1 MGLGELQN
9 VLNYWT
15 NSGWLLNLRPAS
27 RRLDNLSATLS
38 REESLGKGQSYDKI
52 TIEGE
57 RFFMSIRI
65 LSPEVVSKIAAGE
78 IIERP
83 ASVVKELIENSID
96 AGASEIKVE
105 VRQGGRR
112 LIRVIDDGGGIP
124 AEEAELAFERHST
137 SKLKDAEDLYR
148 IITLGFRGEA
158 LPSIAA
164 VSKVTMVTRTKEQ
177 ETGVLLRVEGGKL
190 IKRQKKGAPPGTVV
204 SVEDLFFNTPAR
216 LKFLR
221 KDSTEAGHIS
231 DLVTRYALAYP
242 NIRFNLLSDGHTL
255 FHSKGSGSL
264 YDVLIE
270 VYGLETARQMLE
282 IASLQE
288 PLGEEAEGLK
298 ISGYV
303 GAPSLHRASGRHL
316 TILINGRWVR
326 DQLLGY
332 AIKEAYHTL
341 LPKGRHPV
349 AVVRVDLSPH
359 EVDINVHPAKAEVR
373 FRRSGELFAAIQK
386 AVRHTLK
393 GAPIPIV
400 APPRWAPEQRP
411 LITRRLSPGQMA
423 LEVQRTEEIAPVKTT
438 KIPPLRV
445 LGQLGRTYIIAE
457 GPEGMYL
464 IDQHAAHERVL
475 YERLLSDRAK
485 MAVPSQRL
493 LEPLTL
499 DLGPEEASL
508 IEEKM
513 ETLRSWGFDLEPFG
527 GQTYLLRAVPA
538 ILKGGDL
545 SQAVREVIDE
555 ASRQVG
561 RWEEEFVISLACHGA
576 VRASQTM
583 SDGEMRELVRQL
595 EETTSPHTCAHGR
608 PTMIHLSAEQLQREF
623 GRS

>member
-1 MGLGELQN
+1 M
-9 VLNYWT
+9 
-15 NSGWLLNLRPAS
+15 P
-27 RRLDNLSATLS
+27 
-38 REESLGKGQSYDKI
+38 
-52 TIEGE
+52 
-57 RFFMSIRI
+57 IRI

-78 IIERP
+78 VIERP

-112 LIRVIDDGGGIP
+112 LMRVIDDGEGIP
-124 AEEAELAFERHST
+124 AEEVELAFERHST

-148 IITLGFRGEA
+148 IATLGFRGEA

-177 ETGVLLRVEGGKL
+177 EVGVLLRLEGGKV
-190 IKRQKKGAPPGTVV
+190 IKQQKKGAPPGTVV

-221 KDSTEAGHIS
+221 KDSTEGGHIS

-242 NIRFNLLSDGHTL
+242 SIRFSLLSEGRTL
-255 FHSKGSGSL
+255 FRSTGSGSL

-282 IASLQE
+282 IASLQGPVAE
-288 PLGEEAEGLK
+288 EGEGPK

-303 GAPSLHRASGRHL
+303 GAPGLHRASGRYL
-316 TILINGRWVR
+316 TIFINGRWVR

-349 AVVRVDLSPH
+349 AVVRLDLSPE

-373 FRRSGELFAAIQK
+373 FRRSGEVFAAVQK

-393 GAPIPIV
+393 GAPIPVV
-400 APPRWAPEQRP
+400 ASPRWAPEPRTPISRP
-411 LITRRLSPGQMA
+411 SPGQMA
-423 LEVQRTEEIAPVKTT
+423 LEVQRTEEIVPPK
-438 KIPPLRV
+438 KIPLLRV
-445 LGQLGRTYIIAE
+445 LGQLGCTYIITE

-475 YERLLSDRAK
+475 YERLLSERAK
-485 MAVPSQRL
+485 MAVSSQSL

-499 DLGPEEASL
+499 DLDPEEAAIL
-508 IEEKM
+508 EEKQ

-555 ASRQVG
+555 ASRQAA

-576 VRASQTM
+576 VRAGQTM

-595 EETTSPHTCAHGR
+595 EETSSPRTCPHGR
-608 PTMIHLSAEQLQREF
+608 PTMIHLSAEQLQKEF

>member
-1 MGLGELQN
+1 MPIL
-9 VLNYWT
+9 
-15 NSGWLLNLRPAS
+15 
-27 RRLDNLSATLS
+27 
-38 REESLGKGQSYDKI
+38 
-52 TIEGE
+52 
-57 RFFMSIRI
+57 I

-78 IIERP
+78 VIERP

-124 AEEAELAFERHST
+124 AQEVELAFERHST

-148 IITLGFRGEA
+148 IATLGFRGEA

-164 VSKVTMVTRTKEQ
+164 VSKVTMVTRTREQ
-177 ETGVLLRVEGGKL
+177 EIGVLLRLEGGKV
-190 IKRQKKGAPPGTVV
+190 IKRQKKGAPQGTVV
-204 SVEDLFFNTPAR
+204 SVEELFFNTPAR

-221 KDSTEAGHIS
+221 KDSTEARHIS
-231 DLVTRYALAYP
+231 DLVTRYAMACP
-242 NIRFNLLSDGHTL
+242 SIRFSLLSEGHTL
-255 FHSKGSGSL
+255 FRSTGSGSL

-270 VYGLETARQMLE
+270 IYGLETARQMLE
-282 IASLQE
+282 IASLQH

-303 GAPSLHRASGRHL
+303 GAPSLHRASGRYL

-332 AIKEAYHTL
+332 AIKEACHTL

-349 AVVRVDLSPH
+349 AVVRVGLSPQ

-373 FRRSGELFAAIQK
+373 FRRSGEVFAAVQK

-393 GAPIPIV
+393 GSPIPAV
-400 APPRWAPEQRP
+400 APPRWAPEPRP
-411 LITRRLSPGQMA
+411 PITRRPSPGQMA
-423 LEVQRTEEIAPVKTT
+423 LEVQRTEEIPPPK

-445 LGQLGRTYIIAE
+445 LGQLGRTYIITE

-475 YERLLSDRAK
+475 YERLLSERAK
-485 MAVPSQRL
+485 MAVSSQGL

-499 DLGPEEASL
+499 DLGPEEAVL

-513 ETLRSWGFDLEPFG
+513 ETLRSWGFDVEPFG

-538 ILKGGDL
+538 ILKRGDL

-555 ASRQVG
+555 ASRQAG

-576 VRASQTM
+576 VRAGQTM
-583 SDGEMRELVRQL
+583 SDAEMRELVRQL
-595 EETTSPHTCAHGR
+595 EETSSPRTCAHGR

>member
-1 MGLGELQN
+1 M
-9 VLNYWT
+9 
-15 NSGWLLNLRPAS
+15 P
-27 RRLDNLSATLS
+27 
-38 REESLGKGQSYDKI
+38 I
-52 TIEGE
+52 H
-57 RFFMSIRI
+57 I
-65 LSPEVVSKIAAGE
+65 LPPEVVSKIAAGE
-78 IIERP
+78 VIERP

-112 LIRVIDDGGGIP
+112 LIRVIDDGEGIP
-124 AEEAELAFERHST
+124 AQEVELAFERHST

-148 IITLGFRGEA
+148 IATLGFRGEA

-177 ETGVLLRVEGGKL
+177 EIGVLLQVEGGKV
-190 IKRQKKGAPPGTVV
+190 IKRQKKGAPQGTVV

-221 KDSTEAGHIS
+221 KDSTETRHIS

-242 NIRFNLLSDGHTL
+242 SIRFSLLSEGRTL
-255 FHSKGSGSL
+255 FRSTGSGNL
-264 YDVLIE
+264 YDVLTE
-270 VYGLETARQMLE
+270 VYGLETARQMLK
-282 IASLQE
+282 IPSLQE
-288 PLGEEAEGLK
+288 PTPQGSRPKGIPREGMGGEAEGLK

-303 GAPSLHRASGRHL
+303 GAPSLHRASGRYL

-341 LPKGRHPV
+341 LPRGRHPV
-349 AVVRVDLSPH
+349 AVVRVDLPPQ

-373 FRRSGELFAAIQK
+373 FRKSGEVFAAVQK

-393 GAPIPIV
+393 GAPIPAV
-400 APPRWAPEQRP
+400 APPRWAPEPRP
-411 LITRRLSPGQMA
+411 LISRPSPGQMA
-423 LEVQRTEEIAPVKTT
+423 LEVQRTEEIARPK

-475 YERLLSDRAK
+475 YERLLSERAK
-485 MAVPSQRL
+485 MAVSSQSL

-499 DLGPEEASL
+499 ELGLEEAAL
-508 IEEKM
+508 IEEKL
-513 ETLRSWGFDLEPFG
+513 ETLRSWGFDLEAFG

-555 ASRQVG
+555 ASRQAG

-576 VRASQTM
+576 VRAGQTM
-583 SDGEMRELVRQL
+583 SDEEMRELVRQL
-595 EETTSPHTCAHGR
+595 EETSSPRTCPHGR

>member
-1 MGLGELQN
+1 M
-9 VLNYWT
+9 
-15 NSGWLLNLRPAS
+15 P
-27 RRLDNLSATLS
+27 
-38 REESLGKGQSYDKI
+38 
-52 TIEGE
+52 
-57 RFFMSIRI
+57 IRI

-78 IIERP
+78 VIERP

-112 LIRVIDDGGGIP
+112 LIRVIDDGQGIP
-124 AEEAELAFERHST
+124 AEEVELAFERHST
-137 SKLKDAEDLYR
+137 NKLKDAEDLYR
-148 IITLGFRGEA
+148 IATLGFRGEA

-177 ETGVLLRVEGGKL
+177 EVGLLLQIEGGKV
-190 IKRQKKGAPPGTVV
+190 IKQQKKGAPRGTVV

-221 KDSTEAGHIS
+221 KDSTEARHIS

-242 NIRFNLLSDGHTL
+242 SIRFSLLSEGRTL
-255 FHSKGSGSL
+255 FRSTGSGSL

-270 VYGLETARQMLE
+270 VYGLETAGQMLE
-282 IASLQE
+282 IASS
-288 PLGEEAEGLK
+288 GEAEGLK

-303 GAPSLHRASGRHL
+303 GAPSLHRASGRYL
-316 TILINGRWVR
+316 TIFINGRWVR

-349 AVVRVDLSPH
+349 AVARVDLPPQ

-373 FRRSGELFAAIQK
+373 FRRSGEVFAAVQK

-393 GAPIPIV
+393 GAPIPVV
-400 APPRWAPEQRP
+400 APPRWAPEPRP
-411 LITRRLSPGQMA
+411 PITRRPSPGQMA
-423 LEVQRTEEIAPVKTT
+423 LEVQRTKEMAPSK

-475 YERLLSDRAK
+475 YERLLSQRAK
-485 MAVPSQRL
+485 MAVSSQSL

-499 DLGPEEASL
+499 DLGPEEAAIL
-508 IEEKM
+508 EEKL

-545 SQAVREVIDE
+545 SQLVREVIDE
-555 ASRQVG
+555 ASHQAG

-576 VRASQTM
+576 IRAGQTM
-583 SDGEMRELVRQL
+583 SDGEMRELARQL
-595 EETTSPHTCAHGR
+595 EETSSPRTCPHGR

>member
-1 MGLGELQN
+1 
-9 VLNYWT
+9 
-15 NSGWLLNLRPAS
+15 
-27 RRLDNLSATLS
+27 
-38 REESLGKGQSYDKI
+38 
-52 TIEGE
+52 
-57 RFFMSIRI
+57 
-65 LSPEVVSKIAAGE
+65 
-78 IIERP
+78 
-83 ASVVKELIENSID
+83 
-96 AGASEIKVE
+96 
-105 VRQGGRR
+105 
-112 LIRVIDDGGGIP
+112 IDDGQGIP
-124 AEEAELAFERHST
+124 AEEVELAFERHST
-137 SKLKDAEDLYR
+137 SKLRGAEDLYR
-148 IITLGFRGEA
+148 IATLGFRGEA

-164 VSKVTMVTRTKEQ
+164 VSKVTMVTRTEEQ
-177 ETGVLLRVEGGKL
+177 EIGVLLRLEGGKV
-190 IKRQKKGAPPGTVV
+190 IKRQKKGAPRGTVV

-221 KDSTEAGHIS
+221 KDPTEARHIS

-242 NIRFNLLSDGHTL
+242 NIRFSLLSEGHTL
-255 FHSKGSGSL
+255 FRSTGSGSL
-264 YDVLIE
+264 YDVLME

-282 IASLQE
+282 IASLWE
-288 PLGEEAEGLK
+288 GEGLK

-303 GAPSLHRASGRHL
+303 GTPSLHRASGRYL

-341 LPKGRHPV
+341 LPKGRHPI
-349 AVVRVDLSPH
+349 AVVRVDLSPQ

-373 FRRSGELFAAIQK
+373 FRRSGEVFAAVQK

-393 GAPIPIV
+393 GASIPAV
-400 APPRWAPEQRP
+400 APPRWAPESRAP
-411 LITRRLSPGQMA
+411 MTRRPSPGQMA
-423 LEVQRTEEIAPVKTT
+423 LEVQRTEEIAPPK

-445 LGQLGRTYIIAE
+445 LGQLGRAYIIAE

-475 YERLLSDRAK
+475 YERLLSERAK
-485 MAVPSQRL
+485 MAVSSQGL

-499 DLGPEEASL
+499 DLGPEEAAIL
-508 IEEKM
+508 EEKR

-555 ASRQVG
+555 ASSGAG

-576 VRASQTM
+576 VWAGQTM
-583 SDGEMRELVRQL
+583 SEGEMRELVRQL
-595 EETTSPHTCAHGR
+595 EETSSPRTCAHGR

>member
-1 MGLGELQN
+1 M
-9 VLNYWT
+9 
-15 NSGWLLNLRPAS
+15 P
-27 RRLDNLSATLS
+27 
-38 REESLGKGQSYDKI
+38 
-52 TIEGE
+52 
-57 RFFMSIRI
+57 IRI

-78 IIERP
+78 VIERP

-112 LIRVIDDGGGIP
+112 LIRVIDDGRGIP
-124 AEEAELAFERHST
+124 AEEVELAFERYST

-148 IITLGFRGEA
+148 IATLGFRGEA

-177 ETGVLLRVEGGKL
+177 EIGVLLRLEGGKV
-190 IKRQKKGAPPGTVV
+190 IKRQKKGALRGTVV

-221 KDSTEAGHIS
+221 KESTEARHIS

-242 NIRFNLLSDGHTL
+242 SMRFSLLSEGRTL
-255 FHSKGSGSL
+255 FRSTGSGSL

-282 IASLQE
+282 IAPLQE
-288 PLGEEAEGLK
+288 PVPSQRDPKGQGSRPKGIPREGMREEAEGLK

-303 GAPSLHRASGRHL
+303 GAPSLHRASGRYL

-341 LPKGRHPV
+341 LPKGRYPV
-349 AVVRVDLSPH
+349 AVVRVALSPQ

-373 FRRSGELFAAIQK
+373 FRRSGEVFAAVQK

-393 GAPIPIV
+393 GAPIPVV
-400 APPRWAPEQRP
+400 APPRWTPEPRLPTSLRP
-411 LITRRLSPGQMA
+411 SPGQMA
-423 LEVQRTEEIAPVKTT
+423 LEVQRTEEIAPSKN
-438 KIPPLRV
+438 IPPLRV
-445 LGQLGRTYIIAE
+445 LGQLGLTYIIAE

-475 YERLLSDRAK
+475 YERLLGERAK
-485 MAVPSQRL
+485 MAVSSQSL
-493 LEPLTL
+493 LEPLSL
-499 DLGPEEASL
+499 DLSPEEAA
-508 IEEKM
+508 IVEENLD
-513 ETLRSWGFDLEPFG
+513 TLRSWGFDLEPFG

-538 ILKGGDL
+538 ILKEGDL
-545 SQAVREVIDE
+545 SQAMREVIDE
-555 ASRQVG
+555 ASRQAG

-576 VRASQTM
+576 VRAGQTM
-583 SDGEMRELVRQL
+583 SEGEMRELVRQL
-595 EETTSPHTCAHGR
+595 EKTNSPRTCPHGR
-608 PTMIHLSAEQLQREF
+608 PTMIHLSAEQLQKEF

>member
-1 MGLGELQN
+1 M
-9 VLNYWT
+9 
-15 NSGWLLNLRPAS
+15 P
-27 RRLDNLSATLS
+27 
-38 REESLGKGQSYDKI
+38 
-52 TIEGE
+52 
-57 RFFMSIRI
+57 IRI
-65 LSPEVVSKIAAGE
+65 LSPEVASKIAAGE
-78 IIERP
+78 VIERP

-112 LIRVIDDGGGIP
+112 LMRVIDDGEGIP
-124 AEEAELAFERHST
+124 AEEVELAFERHST

-148 IITLGFRGEA
+148 IATLGFRGEA

-164 VSKVTMVTRTKEQ
+164 VSKVTIVTRTQAQ
-177 ETGVLLRVEGGKL
+177 EIGVLLRLEGGKV
-190 IKRQKKGAPPGTVV
+190 IKRQKKGAPQGTVV
-204 SVEDLFFNTPAR
+204 CVEELFFNTPAR

-221 KDSTEAGHIS
+221 KDPTEARHIS
-231 DLVTRYALAYP
+231 DLVTRYAMAYP
-242 NIRFNLLSDGHTL
+242 NIRFSLLSEGRTL
-255 FHSKGSGSL
+255 FRSTGSGSL

-282 IASLQE
+282 IASLPVPVPQGSRGM
-288 PLGEEAEGLK
+288 GEEAEGLK

-303 GAPSLHRASGRHL
+303 GTPSLHRASGRYL

-332 AIKEAYHTL
+332 AIREAYHTL

-349 AVVRVDLSPH
+349 AVVRVDLSPQ

-373 FRRSGELFAAIQK
+373 FRKSGEVFAAVQK

-400 APPRWAPEQRP
+400 APPRWTPEPRP
-411 LITRRLSPGQMA
+411 PITRRPSPGQMA
-423 LEVQRTEEIAPVKTT
+423 LEVQRTEGMAASK

-475 YERLLSDRAK
+475 YERLLGERAK
-485 MAVPSQRL
+485 MAVSSQGL

-499 DLGPEEASL
+499 DLDPGEAAIL
-508 IEEKM
+508 EQKL

-527 GQTYLLRAVPA
+527 AQTYLLRAVPA

-545 SQAVREVIDE
+545 SQAVQEVIDE
-555 ASRQVG
+555 ASRQAG

-576 VRASQTM
+576 AQAGQTM
-583 SDGEMRELVRQL
+583 SEGEMRDLVRQL
-595 EETTSPHTCAHGR
+595 EETSSPRTCAHGR

>member
-1 MGLGELQN
+1 M
-9 VLNYWT
+9 
-15 NSGWLLNLRPAS
+15 A
-27 RRLDNLSATLS
+27 
-38 REESLGKGQSYDKI
+38 
-52 TIEGE
+52 
-57 RFFMSIRI
+57 IRI

-78 IIERP
+78 VVERP

-96 AGASEIKVE
+96 AKASQIKVE

-112 LIRVIDDGGGIP
+112 LIRVIDDGEGIP
-124 AEEAELAFERHST
+124 AEEVKLAFEHHST

-148 IITLGFRGEA
+148 IATLGFRGEA

-177 ETGVLLRVEGGKL
+177 EIGVLLRLEGGKV
-190 IKRQKKGAPPGTVV
+190 IQQQKKGASQGTVV

-221 KDSTEAGHIS
+221 KDSTEARHIS

-242 NIRFNLLSDGHTL
+242 SIRFSLLSEGHTL
-255 FHSKGSGSL
+255 FRSTGSGSL
-264 YDVLIE
+264 HDVLIE

-288 PLGEEAEGLK
+288 PIEVGEGLK

-303 GAPSLHRASGRHL
+303 GAPSLHRASGRYL

-326 DQLLGY
+326 DQLLAY

-341 LPKGRHPV
+341 LPKGHHPV
-349 AVVRVDLSPH
+349 AVVRVDLPPQ

-373 FRRSGELFAAIQK
+373 FQRSGEVFAAVQK

-393 GAPIPIV
+393 GAPIPAV
-400 APPRWAPEQRP
+400 APPRWAPEPRTPISRP
-411 LITRRLSPGQMA
+411 SPGQMA
-423 LEVQRTEEIAPVKTT
+423 LEVQRTKEMAPIKQPT

-475 YERLLSDRAK
+475 YERLLSERAE
-485 MAVPSQRL
+485 MAVSSQGL

-499 DLGPEEASL
+499 DLDPEEAAIL
-508 IEEKM
+508 EEKLD
-513 ETLRSWGFDLEPFG
+513 TLRSWGFDLEPFG

-555 ASRQVG
+555 ASRQAG

-576 VRASQTM
+576 VRAGQTM

-595 EETTSPHTCAHGR
+595 EETGSPRTCPHGR
-608 PTMIHLSAEQLQREF
+608 PTMVHLSAQELEREF

>member
-1 MGLGELQN
+1 M
-9 VLNYWT
+9 
-15 NSGWLLNLRPAS
+15 A
-27 RRLDNLSATLS
+27 
-38 REESLGKGQSYDKI
+38 I
-52 TIEGE
+52 C
-57 RFFMSIRI
+57 I

-78 IIERP
+78 VIERP

-124 AEEAELAFERHST
+124 AQEVELAFERHST
-137 SKLKDAEDLYR
+137 SKLKDAEDLYH
-148 IITLGFRGEA
+148 IATLGFRGEA

-164 VSKVTMVTRTKEQ
+164 VSKVTFVTRTEEQ
-177 ETGVLLRVEGGKL
+177 EIGVLLRLEGGKV
-190 IKRQKKGAPPGTVV
+190 IKRQKKGAPRGTVV
-204 SVEDLFFNTPAR
+204 SVEELFFNTPAR

-221 KDSTEAGHIS
+221 KDSTEARHIS
-231 DLVTRYALAYP
+231 HLVTRYALAYP
-242 NIRFNLLSDGHTL
+242 SIRFSLLSEGHTL
-255 FHSKGSGSL
+255 FRSTGSSSL

-270 VYGLETARQMLE
+270 VYGLETAGQMLE
-282 IASLQE
+282 IA
-288 PLGEEAEGLK
+288 PLSVPVPSQRDPKGQGSRGMGEETEGLK
-298 ISGYV
+298 ISGHV
-303 GAPSLHRASGRHL
+303 GAPSLHRASGRYL

-341 LPKGRHPV
+341 LPKGRHPI
-349 AVVRVDLSPH
+349 AVVRVDLPPQ

-373 FRRSGELFAAIQK
+373 FRRSGELFAAVQK

-393 GAPIPIV
+393 GAPIPVV
-400 APPRWAPEQRP
+400 APPRWAPEPRP
-411 LITRRLSPGQMA
+411 PITRRPSPGQMA
-423 LEVQRTEEIAPVKTT
+423 LEVQRTEGMAPSK

-445 LGQLGRTYIIAE
+445 LGQLGRTYIVAE

-475 YERLLSDRAK
+475 YERLLSERGK
-485 MAVPSQRL
+485 MAVSSQRL

-499 DLGPEEASL
+499 DLGSEEAAIL
-508 IEEKM
+508 EEKL

-527 GQTYLLRAVPA
+527 AQTYLLRAVPA

-545 SQAVREVIDE
+545 SQAVQEVIDE
-555 ASRQVG
+555 ASRQAG

-576 VRASQTM
+576 VQAGQTM
-583 SDGEMRELVRQL
+583 SEGEMRDLVRQL
-595 EETTSPHTCAHGR
+595 EETSSPRTCAHGR

>member
-1 MGLGELQN
+1 M
-9 VLNYWT
+9 
-15 NSGWLLNLRPAS
+15 P
-27 RRLDNLSATLS
+27 
-38 REESLGKGQSYDKI
+38 
-52 TIEGE
+52 
-57 RFFMSIRI
+57 IRI
-65 LSPEVVSKIAAGE
+65 LSPEVASKIAAGE
-78 IIERP
+78 VIERP
-83 ASVVKELIENSID
+83 ASVVKELMENSID
-96 AGASEIKVE
+96 AGASQIKVE

-112 LIRVIDDGGGIP
+112 LIRVIDDGEGIA
-124 AEEAELAFERHST
+124 AEEVELAFARHST

-148 IITLGFRGEA
+148 IATLGFRGEA

-164 VSKVTMVTRTKEQ
+164 VSKVTMVTRAKEQ
-177 ETGVLLRVEGGKL
+177 EIGALLQIEGGKV
-190 IKRQKKGAPPGTVV
+190 IKRQKKGAPRGTVV
-204 SVEDLFFNTPAR
+204 SMEDLFFNTPAR

-221 KDSTEAGHIS
+221 KDSTEGGHIS
-231 DLVTRYALAYP
+231 DLVTRYAMAYP
-242 NIRFNLLSDGHTL
+242 NIRFSLLSEGRIVFRST
-255 FHSKGSGSL
+255 GSGSL

-282 IASLQE
+282 IASLQGPVE
-288 PLGEEAEGLK
+288 GEAERPK

-303 GAPSLHRASGRHL
+303 GAPSLYRASGRYL

-341 LPKGRHPV
+341 LPKGRHPI
-349 AVVRVDLSPH
+349 AVVRVDLPPQ

-373 FRRSGELFAAIQK
+373 FQRSGEVFAAVQK

-393 GAPIPIV
+393 GAPIPIIST
-400 APPRWAPEQRP
+400 PRWAPEPRP
-411 LITRRLSPGQMA
+411 PITRRPSPGQMA
-423 LEVQRTEEIAPVKTT
+423 LEVQRTEEIAPPK

-475 YERLLSDRAK
+475 YERLLGERAK
-485 MAVPSQRL
+485 MAVSSQSL

-499 DLGPEEASL
+499 DLDPEEAAIL
-508 IEEKM
+508 EEKR
-513 ETLRSWGFDLEPFG
+513 ETLRAWGFDLEPFG

-555 ASRQVG
+555 ASRQAG

-576 VRASQTM
+576 VRAGQTM
-583 SDGEMRELVRQL
+583 SDKEMRELVRQL
-595 EETTSPHTCAHGR
+595 EETTSPRTCPHGR
-608 PTMIHLSAEQLQREF
+608 PTMIHLSAEQLQKEF

>member
-1 MGLGELQN
+1 MPI
-9 VLNYWT
+9 Y
-15 NSGWLLNLRPAS
+15 
-27 RRLDNLSATLS
+27 
-38 REESLGKGQSYDKI
+38 
-52 TIEGE
+52 
-57 RFFMSIRI
+57 I

-78 IIERP
+78 VIERP
-83 ASVVKELIENSID
+83 ASVVKELVENSID

-105 VRQGGRR
+105 MRQGGRR
-112 LIRVIDDGGGIP
+112 LIRVIDDGEGIP
-124 AEEAELAFERHST
+124 AEEAELAFARYST

-148 IITLGFRGEA
+148 IATLGFRGEA

-164 VSKVTMVTRTKEQ
+164 VSKVTMVTRAQEQ
-177 ETGVLLRVEGGKL
+177 EFGVLLRLEGGKV
-190 IKRQKKGAPPGTVV
+190 IKRQKRGAPQGTVV

-221 KDSTEAGHIS
+221 KEATEAGHIS
-231 DLVTRYALAYP
+231 DLVARYALAYP
-242 NIRFNLLSDGHTL
+242 TVRFSLLSEGHTL
-255 FHSKGSGSL
+255 FRSTGTGSL

-288 PLGEEAEGLK
+288 PLGEEAERLN

-316 TILINGRWVR
+316 TILINGRWVK

-341 LPKGRHPV
+341 LPKGRHPI
-349 AVVRVDLSPH
+349 AVVRLDLPSQ

-373 FRRSGELFAAIQK
+373 FRRSGEIFSAVQK

-393 GAPIPIV
+393 GAPIPTV

-411 LITRRLSPGQMA
+411 PITLRPSPGQMA
-423 LEVQRTEEIAPVKTT
+423 LEVQRTEEIAPPK

-464 IDQHAAHERVL
+464 IDQHAAHERML
-475 YERLLSDRAK
+475 YERLLSERTK

-493 LEPLTL
+493 LEPLAL

-513 ETLRSWGFDLEPFG
+513 EALRSWGFDLEPFG

-538 ILKGGDL
+538 ILKGSDL
-545 SQAVREVIDE
+545 PQTVREVIDE

-576 VRASQTM
+576 VRAGQTM

-595 EETTSPHTCAHGR
+595 EETTSPRTCAHGR
-608 PTMIHLSAEQLQREF
+608 PTMIHLSAEQLEKEF

>member
-1 MGLGELQN
+1 M
-9 VLNYWT
+9 
-15 NSGWLLNLRPAS
+15 A
-27 RRLDNLSATLS
+27 
-38 REESLGKGQSYDKI
+38 I
-52 TIEGE
+52 H
-57 RFFMSIRI
+57 I
-65 LSPEVVSKIAAGE
+65 LPPEVVSKIAAGE
-78 IIERP
+78 VIERP

-112 LIRVIDDGGGIP
+112 LIRVIDDGEGIP
-124 AEEAELAFERHST
+124 AQEVELAFQRHST
-137 SKLKDAEDLYR
+137 SKLKEAEDLYR
-148 IITLGFRGEA
+148 IATLGFRGEA

-164 VSKVTMVTRTKEQ
+164 ISKVMMVTRTEDQ
-177 ETGVLLRVEGGKL
+177 EIGLLLCLEGRKV
-190 IKRQKKGAPPGTVV
+190 IKQEKKGAPRGTVV
-204 SVEDLFFNTPAR
+204 SVEGLFFNTPAR

-221 KDSTEAGHIS
+221 KDSTEIGHIS

-242 NIRFNLLSDGHTL
+242 EIRFTLLSEGRTL
-255 FHSKGSGSL
+255 FRSTGSGSL
-264 YDVLIE
+264 YDVLVE

-288 PLGEEAEGLK
+288 PLGEEAEGLR

-303 GAPSLHRASGRHL
+303 GTPSLHRASGRYL

-332 AIKEAYHTL
+332 AINEAYHTL
-341 LPKGRHPV
+341 LPKGRHPI
-349 AVVRVDLSPH
+349 AVVQVDLPPQ
-359 EVDINVHPAKAEVR
+359 ELDINVHPAKAEVR
-373 FRRSGELFAAIQK
+373 FRRGGEIFAAVQK

-393 GAPIPIV
+393 GAPIPV
-400 APPRWAPEQRP
+400 VTPPRWAPETRP
-411 LITRRLSPGQMA
+411 PITRRPSPGQMA
-423 LEVQRTEEIAPVKTT
+423 LEVQRTEEMVKQTS

-475 YERLLSDRAK
+475 YERLLSERAK
-485 MAVPSQRL
+485 MAVSSQRL

-499 DLGPEEASL
+499 DLSPEEASL
-508 IEEKM
+508 IEEKLDA
-513 ETLRSWGFDLEPFG
+513 LRSWGFDLEPFG

-538 ILKGGDL
+538 ILKGGDIP
-545 SQAVREVIDE
+545 QTVREVIEE
-555 ASRQVG
+555 ASRQAG

-576 VRASQTM
+576 VRAGQTM
-583 SDGEMRELVRQL
+583 KDEEMRELVRQL
-595 EETTSPHTCAHGR
+595 ERTSSPRTCAHGR
-608 PTMIHLSAEQLQREF
+608 PTMIHLSAEQLEREF

>member
-1 MGLGELQN
+1 M
-9 VLNYWT
+9 
-15 NSGWLLNLRPAS
+15 P
-27 RRLDNLSATLS
+27 
-38 REESLGKGQSYDKI
+38 
-52 TIEGE
+52 
-57 RFFMSIRI
+57 IRI

-78 IIERP
+78 VIERP

-112 LIRVIDDGGGIP
+112 LMRVIDDGEGIP
-124 AEEAELAFERHST
+124 AEEVELAFERHST

-148 IITLGFRGEA
+148 IATLGFRGEA

-177 ETGVLLRVEGGKL
+177 EVGVLLRLEGGKA

-221 KDSTEAGHIS
+221 KDSTEGGHIS

-242 NIRFNLLSDGHTL
+242 SIRFSLLSEGRTL
-255 FHSKGSGSL
+255 FRSTGSGSL

-282 IASLQE
+282 IAPLQG
-288 PLGEEAEGLK
+288 PLAEEGEGPK

-303 GAPSLHRASGRHL
+303 GAPGLHRASGRYL
-316 TILINGRWVR
+316 TIFINGRWVR

-349 AVVRVDLSPH
+349 AVVRLDLSPE

-373 FRRSGELFAAIQK
+373 FRRSGEVFAAVQK

-393 GAPIPIV
+393 GAPIPVV
-400 APPRWAPEQRP
+400 ASPRWAPEPRTPISRP
-411 LITRRLSPGQMA
+411 SPGQMA
-423 LEVQRTEEIAPVKTT
+423 LEVQRTEEIVPPK
-438 KIPPLRV
+438 KIPLLRV
-445 LGQLGRTYIIAE
+445 LGQLGRTYIITE

-475 YERLLSDRAK
+475 YERLLSERAK
-485 MAVPSQRL
+485 MAVSSQSL

-499 DLGPEEASL
+499 DLDPEEAAIL
-508 IEEKM
+508 EEKQ

-555 ASRQVG
+555 ASRQAA

-576 VRASQTM
+576 VRAGQTM

-595 EETTSPHTCAHGR
+595 EETSSPRTCPHGR
-608 PTMIHLSAEQLQREF
+608 PTMIHLSAEQLQKEF

>member
-1 MGLGELQN
+1 M
-9 VLNYWT
+9 
-15 NSGWLLNLRPAS
+15 P
-27 RRLDNLSATLS
+27 
-38 REESLGKGQSYDKI
+38 
-52 TIEGE
+52 
-57 RFFMSIRI
+57 IRI

-78 IIERP
+78 VIERP

-124 AEEAELAFERHST
+124 AEEVELAFERHST

-148 IITLGFRGEA
+148 VATLGFRGEA

-177 ETGVLLRVEGGKL
+177 EIGVLLRLEGGKV
-190 IKRQKKGAPPGTVV
+190 IKRQRKGAPRGTVV
-204 SVEDLFFNTPAR
+204 SVEHLFFNTPAR

-221 KDSTEAGHIS
+221 RDSTEAGHIS
-231 DLVTRYALAYP
+231 DLVTRYAMAYP
-242 NIRFNLLSDGHTL
+242 STRFSLLSEGRTL
-255 FHSKGSGSL
+255 FRSTGSGSL

-288 PLGEEAEGLK
+288 PRKEEAEGLK

-303 GAPSLHRASGRHL
+303 GAPSLHRASGRYL

-349 AVVRVDLSPH
+349 AVVRVDLSPQ

-373 FRRSGELFAAIQK
+373 FRRSGEAFAAVQK

-400 APPRWAPEQRP
+400 AHPRWAPEPRP
-411 LITRRLSPGQMA
+411 LITRRPSPGQMA
-423 LEVQRTEEIAPVKTT
+423 LEVQRTQEIAPSK

-475 YERLLSDRAK
+475 YERLLRERAK
-485 MAVPSQRL
+485 MAVSSQSL

-499 DLGPEEASL
+499 DLGPEEAAIL
-508 IEEKM
+508 EEEL

-545 SQAVREVIDE
+545 SQAVQEVIDE
-555 ASRQVG
+555 ASRQAG

-576 VRASQTM
+576 VRAGQTM

-595 EETTSPHTCAHGR
+595 EETSSPRTCPHGR

>member
-1 MGLGELQN
+1 M
-9 VLNYWT
+9 
-15 NSGWLLNLRPAS
+15 P
-27 RRLDNLSATLS
+27 
-38 REESLGKGQSYDKI
+38 
-52 TIEGE
+52 
-57 RFFMSIRI
+57 IRI
-65 LSPEVVSKIAAGE
+65 LLPEVVSKIAAGE
-78 IIERP
+78 VIERP
-83 ASVVKELIENSID
+83 ASVVKELLENSID
-96 AGASEIKVE
+96 ARASEIKVE

-112 LIRVIDDGGGIP
+112 LIRVIDDGDGIP
-124 AEEAELAFERHST
+124 AEEVELAFERHST
-137 SKLKDAEDLYR
+137 SKLKDAEELYR
-148 IITLGFRGEA
+148 IATLGFRGEA

-164 VSKVTMVTRTKEQ
+164 VSKVTMVTRTKE
-177 ETGVLLRVEGGKL
+177 EEMGVLLRLEGGKV
-190 IKRQKKGAPPGTVV
+190 IKRQKKGAPRGTIV
-204 SVEDLFFNTPAR
+204 SVEELFFNTPAR
-216 LKFLR
+216 LKFLS
-221 KDSTEAGHIS
+221 KDSTEAGHVS

-242 NIRFNLLSDGHTL
+242 KIRFSLLSDGHTL
-255 FHSKGSGSL
+255 FRSTGSGSL

-282 IASLQE
+282 IPSFQE
-288 PLGEEAEGLK
+288 PMGEEGEGLK

-303 GAPSLHRASGRHL
+303 GAPSLHRASGRYL

-341 LPKGRHPV
+341 LPRGRHPV
-349 AVVRVDLSPH
+349 AVVRVNLSPQ

-373 FRRSGELFAAIQK
+373 FRRSGELFAAVQK

-400 APPRWAPEQRP
+400 TPPRWAPEPRP
-411 LITRRLSPGQMA
+411 PIAPRPSPGQMA
-423 LEVQRTEEIAPVKTT
+423 LEVQRTEEIAPFKQTT

-475 YERLLSDRAK
+475 YERLLGERAK
-485 MAVPSQRL
+485 MAVSSQRL

-499 DLGPEEASL
+499 DLRPEEAAL
-508 IEEKM
+508 IEEKLD
-513 ETLRSWGFDLEPFG
+513 TLRSWGFDLEPFG

-538 ILKGGDL
+538 ILKGSDL
-545 SQAVREVIDE
+545 SRAVREVIDE
-555 ASRQVG
+555 ASRQAS

-576 VRASQTM
+576 VRAGQTM
-583 SDGEMRELVRQL
+583 SDGEMREVVRQL
-595 EETTSPHTCAHGR
+595 EETTSPRTCAHGR

>member
-1 MGLGELQN
+1 M
-9 VLNYWT
+9 
-15 NSGWLLNLRPAS
+15 P
-27 RRLDNLSATLS
+27 
-38 REESLGKGQSYDKI
+38 
-52 TIEGE
+52 
-57 RFFMSIRI
+57 IRI

-78 IIERP
+78 VIERP

-112 LIRVIDDGGGIP
+112 LMRVIDDGGGIP
-124 AEEAELAFERHST
+124 AEEVELAFERYST

-148 IITLGFRGEA
+148 IATLGFRGEA

-177 ETGVLLRVEGGKL
+177 EIGVLLRLEGGKV
-190 IKRQKKGAPPGTVV
+190 IKRQKKGAPRGTVL

-221 KDSTEAGHIS
+221 KDSTEARHIS
-231 DLVTRYALAYP
+231 DLVTRYAMAYP
-242 NIRFNLLSDGHTL
+242 NIRFSLLSEGHTL
-255 FHSKGSGSL
+255 FRSTGSGSL
-264 YDVLIE
+264 YDALIE

-288 PLGEEAEGLK
+288 PVPQGSRPTGIPREGMREEAEGLK

-303 GAPSLHRASGRHL
+303 GAPSLHRASGRYL

-326 DQLLGY
+326 DRLLGY

-349 AVVRVDLSPH
+349 AVVRVDLSPQ

-373 FRRSGELFAAIQK
+373 FRRSGELFAAVQK
-386 AVRHTLK
+386 VVRHTLK
-393 GAPIPIV
+393 GAPIPVV
-400 APPRWAPEQRP
+400 APPRWAPEPRP
-411 LITRRLSPGQMA
+411 PITRRPSPGQMA
-423 LEVQRTEEIAPVKTT
+423 LEVQRTEEIAPLK

-475 YERLLSDRAK
+475 YERLLGERAK
-485 MAVPSQRL
+485 MAVSSQGL

-499 DLGPEEASL
+499 ELGPEEAEL
-508 IEEKM
+508 LEEKL

-555 ASRQVG
+555 ASRQAG

-576 VRASQTM
+576 VRAGQTM

-595 EETTSPHTCAHGR
+595 EETSSPRTCAHGR
-608 PTMIHLSAEQLQREF
+608 PTMVHLSAEQLQREF
-623 GRS
+623 GRT

>member
-1 MGLGELQN
+1 M
-9 VLNYWT
+9 
-15 NSGWLLNLRPAS
+15 P
-27 RRLDNLSATLS
+27 
-38 REESLGKGQSYDKI
+38 
-52 TIEGE
+52 
-57 RFFMSIRI
+57 IRI
-65 LSPEVVSKIAAGE
+65 LSPEVASKIAAGE
-78 IIERP
+78 VIERP

-96 AGASEIKVE
+96 AGASQIKVE

-124 AEEAELAFERHST
+124 TQEVELAFERHST

-148 IITLGFRGEA
+148 IATLGFRGEA

-164 VSKVTMVTRTKEQ
+164 VSKVTIVTRTKEQ
-177 ETGVLLRVEGGKL
+177 DTGVLLRLEGGKAVQ
-190 IKRQKKGAPPGTVV
+190 RQKKGAPRGTVV
-204 SVEDLFFNTPAR
+204 SVEELFFNTPAR

-242 NIRFNLLSDGHTL
+242 NIRFSLLSEGHIR
-255 FHSKGSGSL
+255 FRSAGSGSL

-288 PLGEEAEGLK
+288 PIPQGSRGMREEGEGLK

-303 GAPSLHRASGRHL
+303 GAPSLHRASGRYL

-349 AVVRVDLSPH
+349 AVVRVDLPPQ

-373 FRRSGELFAAIQK
+373 FQRSGEVFAAVQK

-400 APPRWAPEQRP
+400 SPPRWAPEPRP
-411 LITRRLSPGQMA
+411 HISRPSPGQMA
-423 LEVQRTEEIAPVKTT
+423 LEVQRTEEIAPPK

-475 YERLLSDRAK
+475 YERLLSERTK
-485 MAVPSQRL
+485 MAVSSQTL

-499 DLGPEEASL
+499 DLSPEEAAL
-508 IEEKM
+508 IEEKL
-513 ETLRSWGFDLEPFG
+513 ETLRAWGFDLEPFG

-538 ILKGGDL
+538 VLKRGDL
-545 SQAVREVIDE
+545 SQAVQEVIDE
-555 ASRQVG
+555 ASRQAG

-576 VRASQTM
+576 VRAGQTM
-583 SDGEMRELVRQL
+583 SDEEMRELVRQL
-595 EETTSPHTCAHGR
+595 EESSSPRTCPHGR

>member
-1 MGLGELQN
+1 M
-9 VLNYWT
+9 
-15 NSGWLLNLRPAS
+15 P
-27 RRLDNLSATLS
+27 
-38 REESLGKGQSYDKI
+38 
-52 TIEGE
+52 
-57 RFFMSIRI
+57 IRI

-78 IIERP
+78 VIERP

-124 AEEAELAFERHST
+124 AQEVELAFERHST

-148 IITLGFRGEA
+148 IATLGFRGEA

-177 ETGVLLRVEGGKL
+177 EIGVLLHVEGGKV
-190 IKRQKKGAPPGTVV
+190 IKQQKKGAPQGTVV
-204 SVEDLFFNTPAR
+204 SVEDLFFNTPVR

-221 KDSTEAGHIS
+221 KDSTEARHIS

-242 NIRFNLLSDGHTL
+242 SIRFSLLSEGHTR
-255 FHSKGSGSL
+255 FRSTGSGSL

-282 IASLQE
+282 IPSLEE
-288 PLGEEAEGLK
+288 PLGEEGEGLK

-303 GAPSLHRASGRHL
+303 GAPSLHRASGRYL

-341 LPKGRHPV
+341 LPRGRHPV
-349 AVVRVDLSPH
+349 AVVRVDLPPQ

-373 FRRSGELFAAIQK
+373 FRRSGKVFAAVQR

-393 GAPIPIV
+393 GAPIPAV
-400 APPRWAPEQRP
+400 APRRWAPEPRP
-411 LITRRLSPGQMA
+411 PISRPSPGQMA
-423 LEVQRTEEIAPVKTT
+423 LEVQRMEEMAPSK

-475 YERLLSDRAK
+475 YERLLSERAK
-485 MAVPSQRL
+485 MAVSSQSL

-499 DLGPEEASL
+499 DLSPQEAAL
-508 IEEKM
+508 IEEKL

-538 ILKGGDL
+538 ILKAGDL

-555 ASRQVG
+555 ASRQAG

-576 VRASQTM
+576 VRAGQIM
-583 SDGEMRELVRQL
+583 SDGEMQELVRQL
-595 EETTSPHTCAHGR
+595 EETSSPRTCAHGR

>member
-1 MGLGELQN
+1 M
-9 VLNYWT
+9 
-15 NSGWLLNLRPAS
+15 P
-27 RRLDNLSATLS
+27 
-38 REESLGKGQSYDKI
+38 
-52 TIEGE
+52 
-57 RFFMSIRI
+57 IRI
-65 LSPEVVSKIAAGE
+65 LSPEVASKIAAGE
-78 IIERP
+78 VIERP

-112 LIRVIDDGGGIP
+112 LVRVIDDGGGIP
-124 AEEAELAFERHST
+124 AEEVELAFERHST

-148 IITLGFRGEA
+148 IATLGFRGEA

-164 VSKVTMVTRTKEQ
+164 VSKVTIVTRTREQ
-177 ETGVLLRVEGGKL
+177 EIGLLLRLEGGKV
-190 IKRQKKGAPPGTVV
+190 IKRQAKGARPGTVV

-221 KDSTEAGHIS
+221 RDSTEARHVS
-231 DLVTRYALAYP
+231 DLVTRYAMAYP
-242 NIRFNLLSDGHTL
+242 NIRFSLLSEGRTL
-255 FHSKGSGSL
+255 FRSKGSGTL

-288 PLGEEAEGLK
+288 PIPSQRDPKGQGSRPKGIPREGMGEEAQGLK

-303 GAPSLHRASGRHL
+303 GAPTLHRASGRYL

-332 AIKEAYHTL
+332 AIREAYHTL

-349 AVVRVDLSPH
+349 AVVRVDLSPQ

-373 FRRSGELFAAIQK
+373 FRRSGEVFAAVQK

-393 GAPIPIV
+393 GAPIPTV
-400 APPRWAPEQRP
+400 APPRWAPEPRP
-411 LITRRLSPGQMA
+411 PMTRRPSPGQMA
-423 LEVQRTEEIAPVKTT
+423 LEVQRTEEVAPSK

-445 LGQLGRTYIIAE
+445 LGQLGRTYVIAE

-475 YERLLSDRAK
+475 YERLLSERAK
-485 MAVPSQRL
+485 MAVSSQSL
-493 LEPLTL
+493 LEPLSL
-499 DLGPEEASL
+499 DLGPEEAAIL
-508 IEEKM
+508 EEKR

-555 ASRQVG
+555 ASRQAG

-576 VRASQTM
+576 VRAGQTM
-583 SDGEMRELVRQL
+583 SEGEMRELVRQL
-595 EETTSPHTCAHGR
+595 EETSSPRTCAHGR